1 MEPTTAVSIDGAG
14 QDGSRTL
21 IHARQVLTIL
31 SAQSVSTFANQVI
44 ALTVPWLIL
53 TRTGSAASA
62 GTIAFLM
69 GIAALAGTLTG
80 GVVTDRIGGRRV
92 SMLADGLSLVTA
104 LALAVS
110 LWSDNFSLWFVA
122 VTQVLGVFFD
132 GPGSIAKVS
141 TVPAA
146 AKAEGVPISRAM
158 GLTQTLQGIAT
169 FVGPITAGLLIAVW
183 GEANTLAVTT
193 VLFLAG
199 IALASRLRKQ
209 TIAHEQP
216 MTSRQVYRD
225 MREAVRFLRSE
236 PFLGKM
242 QLVGPLMGAV
252 IVPISALVVPAWF
265 VFGQQDSR
273 ALGIFLGAGAVGGM
287 VGGIAFAAWSAAL
300 PQRTWLVGAT
310 ALYATA
316 MLGLYFTQPG
326 SLAAI
331 GMSFAAG
338 GMLSV
343 LFAVPFT
350 AFYSRTPQELLG
362 RVGSLGA
369 AQGSLMGALA
379 SLGLGWLLHT
389 ASAPNAMLVCAALM
403 GGIAL
408 ALATMPFVRLL
419 DTPAANEEGGH
430 DSTDDE
436 IPAPVAVA
444 A

>member
-1 MEPTTAVSIDGAG
+1 MMKPTTAGSIDGAR
-14 QDGSRTL
+14 QDGSPTL
-21 IHARQVLTIL
+21 IRARQVLTIL

-92 SMLADGLSLVTA
+92 SMHADGLSLVTA

-110 LWSDNFSLWFVA
+110 LWSDQFSLWFVA

-209 TIAHEQP
+209 TTTHEQP

-236 PFLGKM
+236 PF
-242 QLVGPLMGAV
+242 V
-252 IVPISALVVPAWF
+252 
-265 VFGQQDSR
+265 
-273 ALGIFLGAGAVGGM
+273 
-287 VGGIAFAAWSAAL
+287 
-300 PQRTWLVGAT
+300 
-310 ALYATA
+310 
-316 MLGLYFTQPG
+316 
-326 SLAAI
+326 
-331 GMSFAAG
+331 
-338 GMLSV
+338 
-343 LFAVPFT
+343 
-350 AFYSRTPQELLG
+350 
-362 RVGSLGA
+362 
-369 AQGSLMGALA
+369 
-379 SLGLGWLLHT
+379 
-389 ASAPNAMLVCAALM
+389 
-403 GGIAL
+403 
-408 ALATMPFVRLL
+408 L
-419 DTPAANEEGGH
+419 DTPAAPAEGGH
-430 DSTDDE
+430 D
-436 IPAPVAVA
+436 APVAVA
-444 A
+444 AWFRRTIATTRFLNYLNGSNRANAACLPVDDEMPIHQPEGIS